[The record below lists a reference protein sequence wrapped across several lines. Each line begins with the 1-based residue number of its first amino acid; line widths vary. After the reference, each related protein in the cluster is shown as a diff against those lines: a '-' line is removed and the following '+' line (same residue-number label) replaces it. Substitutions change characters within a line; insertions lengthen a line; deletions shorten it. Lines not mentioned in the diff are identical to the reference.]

1 MVYKGRQLREGC
13 TMPERDGIY
22 LLYKPNGEMN
32 NRQSTFVWHKKSEL
46 GAYQGEYLLWDE
58 FCANHNHYI
67 IQHVDDYRESALMVT
82 EADVDWIAERL
93 QGIVAAPQVRAVVY
107 ELLRIRREQY
117 EPSDG

>member
-13 TMPERDGIY
+13 AMPERDGIY

-32 NRQSTFVWHKKSEL
+32 NRQSTFVWHKDSEL

-58 FCANHNHYI
+58 FCAEHNHYI
-67 IQHVDDYRESALMVT
+67 VQHVDDYRECAMMVT
-82 EADVDWIAERL
+82 EAETDLIAERL
-93 QGIVAAPQVRAVVY
+93 RGIVVAPQVRAVVD
-107 ELLRIRREQY
+107 ELLSMRKEQY